1 MNIINI
7 LHLLIFKLSFTFSL
21 GLARDRNRE
30 FEMNEYTATHT
41 HTHTL
46 GGYFYKSLIFVPF
59 MYSYAPLR
67 YPCALGELHRFKEP
81 AFHAK
86 INVCMG
92 MKH

>member
-1 MNIINI
+1 
-7 LHLLIFKLSFTFSL
+7 
-21 GLARDRNRE
+21 
-30 FEMNEYTATHT
+30 
-41 HTHTL
+41 
-46 GGYFYKSLIFVPF
+46 

-92 MKH
+92 MKHWDSVMKSDWAFPEFPWTSPIRVSKRKPLVLDGFDAESKAVDVT